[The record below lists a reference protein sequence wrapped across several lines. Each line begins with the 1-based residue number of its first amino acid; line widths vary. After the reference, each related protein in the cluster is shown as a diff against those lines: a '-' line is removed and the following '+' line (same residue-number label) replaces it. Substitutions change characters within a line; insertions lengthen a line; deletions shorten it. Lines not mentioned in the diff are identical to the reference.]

1 MSRDYKPTPERTKT
15 AKKGNPF
22 LTGLLIG
29 FLLGVAASLSV
40 VMFVKGG
47 DSPFASKSN
56 TAITKHEAEKTK
68 DTSKIGS
75 EEAGADTSALPTAEN
90 PKPADANAGS
100 NAPASKEDKTRF
112 DFYTILPGSESK
124 VSKEEESKLKEGAQ
138 QPVVPKNYFLQVGAF
153 QTSEE
158 ADNMK
163 AKLALQ
169 GFEALVQTAIIP
181 DKGVWHRVRV
191 GPLKDL
197 EQINK
202 TKSDLLSNGFK
213 ADLIKV
219 NSENQQ

>member
-1 MSRDYKPTPERTKT
+1 MSRDYKPSPDRSKNT
-15 AKKGNPF
+15 KKGSPF

-29 FLLGVAASLSV
+29 FLLGIAASLSV
-40 VMFVKGG
+40 VMFIKGG
-47 DSPFASKSN
+47 DSPFKNKANPEVSKLQS
-56 TAITKHEAEKTK
+56 KEQPKDQSKT
-68 DTSKIGS
+68 GS

-90 PKPADANAGS
+90 PKPAA
-100 NAPASKEDKTRF
+100 EDKTRF

-124 VSKEEESKLKEGAQ
+124 VSAEEESKLKENVP
-138 QPVVPKNYFLQVGAF
+138 QPVVQKSYFLQVGAF
-153 QTSEE
+153 QTAEE

-169 GFEALVQTAIIP
+169 GFEALVQTATIP

-197 EQINK
+197 DQINK
-202 TKSDLLSNGFK
+202 TKKDLVSNGFK

-219 NSENQQ
+219 NSENQ

>member
-1 MSRDYKPTPERTKT
+1 MSRDYKPTPERQKNT
-15 AKKGNPF
+15 KKGNPF

-47 DSPFASKSN
+47 DSPFANQSSTN
-56 TAITKHEAEKTK
+56 AEKAV
-68 DTSKIGS
+68 SEKIK
-75 EEAGADTSALPTAEN
+75 ENAKEKNADASALPSDEN
-90 PKPADANAGS
+90 PKPADS
-100 NAPASKEDKTRF
+100 NASANTEDKTRF

-124 VSKEEESKLKEGAQ
+124 VSKEEENRLKENVQ
-138 QPVVPKNYFLQVGAF
+138 EPVVQKSYFLQVGAF

-169 GFEALVQTAIIP
+169 GFEALVQTATIP

-219 NSENQQ
+219 NSENQ